1 MVEGHIH
8 VLVHILHT
16 HCTFIMG
23 KHTIV
28 CSYGQA
34 SSKDP
39 YKLFE
44 YRKSVVVAML
54 DIT

>member
-1 MVEGHIH
+1 M
-8 VLVHILHT
+8 
-16 HCTFIMG
+16 
-23 KHTIV
+23 

-54 DIT
+54 DITSVTEATRTEAMTA